1 MKKVIRTRNN
11 FMLTV
16 FFAKHSKMFVSAN
29 RAILNMF
36 VCNFYVRINAIL
48 TAIIASLHAAKSK
61 TEIVIGGSL
70 QDVTLSDAQTGGW
83 SVENVWQ
90 FFKKKIVMRDVREM
104 ILCTVLITATKN

>member
-16 FFAKHSKMFVSAN
+16 FFFAKHSKIFVSAN

-36 VCNFYVRINAIL
+36 VCNFYVRMNAIL
-48 TAIIASLHAAKSK
+48 IAIITSLHAAKSK

-70 QDVTLSDAQTGGW
+70 QDVTLSDA
-83 SVENVWQ
+83 
-90 FFKKKIVMRDVREM
+90 
-104 ILCTVLITATKN
+104 